1 MPNYS
6 RVVEMSPSF
15 LGDVDRSGIVNGIDI
30 SSAIALDHLHR
41 IILMINLVIYNNK
54 NNNSAV
60 YIYLFVRQVLDKD
73 MILLTE

>member
-41 IILMINLVIYNNK
+41 IILMINLVIYNK
-54 NNNSAV
+54 
-60 YIYLFVRQVLDKD
+60 K
-73 MILLTE
+73 